1 MTGQEFGSDRERGLL
16 ITFEGPEGSGKTT
29 LIRSLA
35 ERFEAG
41 GVQPIL
47 VREPGGTAIGEQIRN
62 ILLDLASEG
71 MCAETE
77 LLLMV
82 ASRAQLLRES
92 IRPALTEGRIILCDR
107 FADAS
112 VAYQGFGRRL
122 GADTVH
128 ALNAIALAG
137 LQPDLTFLCLL
148 PPDEGRARL
157 VNRHTDRLDR
167 ETEEFHDRVYSG
179 YLTMSR
185 SGDSRFRTLDA
196 SAAPE
201 AILEQALH
209 ELRKVEHQLLNAL

>member
-1 MTGQEFGSDRERGLL
+1 MTGRDPGSVRDAGLL

-35 ERFEAG
+35 DRLEAAG
-41 GVQPIL
+41 TSPVL
-47 VREPGGTAIGEQIRN
+47 VREPGGSAIGEQIRN

-82 ASRAQLLRES
+82 ASRAQLVREK
-92 IRPALTEGRIILCDR
+92 IQPALAEGRIILCDR

-122 GADTVH
+122 GEEVVH
-128 ALNAIALAG
+128 SQNAFALAG

-148 PPDEGRARL
+148 SPQVGRARL
-157 VNRHTDRLDR
+157 ENRETDRLDR
-167 ETEEFHDRVYSG
+167 ETEKFHERVYSG
-179 YLTMSR
+179 YLAMSG
-185 SGDSRFRTLDA
+185 SGEPRFRTLDA

-209 ELRKVEHQLLNAL
+209 ELRKMEHRLLNAL